1 MLVSQNMS
9 ILVCNY
15 VCILLCQVAIVKWS
29 LRCLNDYPIR
39 FGSSKPD
46 PSACIVYIHVLPPG
60 NTSKQNRN
68 KYIIEIKN
76 LA

>member
-1 MLVSQNMS
+1 MA
-9 ILVCNY
+9 
-15 VCILLCQVAIVKWS
+15 LLISRMINRAFARIYTLG